1 MDSGEYSHNI
11 RVIHHCQQIFD
22 PNHRTE
28 RTAGGR
34 PSGGTYES
42 NPRVEMVLSKPATI
56 Q

>member
-1 MDSGEYSHNI
+1 MSTPITFESSTI
-11 RVIHHCQQIFD
+11 CQQIFD

-42 NPRVEMVLSKPATI
+42 NPRVEVVLSKPATI

>member
-1 MDSGEYSHNI
+1 MSSPIAFESSTI
-11 RVIHHCQQIFD
+11 CQQIFD
-22 PNHRTE
+22 AGRRTE

-42 NPRVEMVLSKPATI
+42 NPRVEVVLSRPAVV